1 MMRIM
6 SNDVVR
12 LAGDLPEVE
21 LSAGE
26 RGIVRSAWYY
36 PNVAFEV
43 EFGRNEGMKFLL
55 SPDQLLPEQS

>member
-43 EFGRNEGMKFLL
+43 EFGRNEGMKLL
-55 SPDQLLPEQS
+55 LLPDQLLPERS